1 MTRTTK
7 AQTRNR
13 VKADAGRSTGTGS
26 QPAAV
31 ATTANTNQWSIGPNA
46 PLRLLSASEL
56 CPILGVSRAT
66 LHRATR
72 SQGFPRPVQI
82 MGSTRAARY
91 DSRAV
96 WAWLEARLQDGK
108 AA

>member
-1 MTRTTK
+1 MHKSNAGLTSK
-7 AQTRNR
+7 VASGVCPSSRNR
-13 VKADAGRSTGTGS
+13 VEHQTGVRQVNWTIGADA
-26 QPAAV
+26 PF
-31 ATTANTNQWSIGPNA
+31 
-46 PLRLLSASEL
+46 RLLAAKEL
-56 CPILGVSRAT
+56 CQILGLSRAS

-82 MGSTRAARY
+82 MGGTRAARY

-96 WAWLEARLQDGK
+96 WSWLEARLQGGK